1 MEKLLDLV
9 KAYEQVLMLD
19 IDNPEAIQTPHQ
31 AFGNIL
37 NILVSISVVTGVAGM
52 NERFQDGL
60 NVVNI
65 AWFTLFA
72 LVTVTMLTRIFYSG
86 NEWPALLSLHL
97 NLATFWIAVTILF
110 TLFAFWKYSDEYSK
124 MILLVFSLL
133 LVFIPVHIL
142 RSRLPL
148 KQKLLYI
155 PMLWVCTM
163 SLAYVVIP
171 H

>member
-9 KAYEQVLMLD
+9 KAYEQLLMLD
-19 IDNPEAIQTPHQ
+19 LDNPEAIQTPHQ

-37 NILVSISVVTGVAGM
+37 NILVSIAVVTGVAGL
-52 NERFQDGL
+52 NERFQDSI
-60 NVVNI
+60 NVFNI

-72 LVTVTMLTRIFYSG
+72 LLAVTLLTRIFYNGKKWS
-86 NEWPALLSLHL
+86 ALLSLHL
-97 NLATFWIAVTILF
+97 NLATFWIAVTVLF
-110 TLFAFWKYSDEYSK
+110 TLFAFWKYADEYSK

-133 LVFIPVHIL
+133 LVLIPVHIL

-155 PMLWVCTM
+155 PMLWICTM
-163 SLAYVVIP
+163 SLTYVLIP